1 MMFIDDNFKF
11 PVSVSTDSYWNKEDV
26 NACVGSSGNEENKD
40 IRERY
45 GHRRNHKMSF
55 RTIDVTAPELLNYC
69 LNGYSF
75 CNLFT
80 GFPSKGW
87 NDRGGAVT
95 YIKKDGS
102 FTLSAKKNEYFY
114 GSNAIC
120 IDIDSTA
127 APTIQDYVDRLSHK
141 PTFWYTTFSHMDSGK
156 GIRFRMVY
164 ALAEPIIGQ
173 QQFDAVVDQVHG
185 RIESEVGEVIEDKC
199 GEKCSQYF
207 NGTNVKNN
215 ELVVEYKYYGC
226 IYCIKDIYN
235 NVIERENNN
244 KTTTY
249 YTSLENNDTSITI
262 NTSPNVSV
270 PEPYYWL
277 LHDID
282 SFDYDTFMKYNRHK
296 YTYTYRMDYGEW
308 INDTYQIVPENYFE
322 LYWPVDK
329 LYDGCNRRKKIF
341 ERMCLRRVL
350 NPNIDIDTII
360 YCAYVDYN
368 RFCDNSDHVF
378 GADYLERNAKQAF
391 ELSLEEI
398 EIKYSDNIA
407 YLRSRRPKD
416 GIILKSGTAYAGY
429 ANALKKDIRY
439 SIIDQ
444 FYDVSISVKE
454 NLALLPNLTGLPIS
468 KSVLYEYCKDRGISF
483 KVTDEDVLCMLNP
496 SLSVRDNLS
505 ILKDAG
511 IHIGTNR
518 VNRLLNQAR
527 AQQAQQPLITHEQP
541 LSALDLGSTT
551 TDATAN
557 GWSGWSWSSYTSP
570 FGF

>member
-1 MMFIDDNFKF
+1 MFYNDSFKF
-11 PVSVSTDSYWNKEDV
+11 TVSVSSEAYWNKEDV
-26 NACVGSSGNEENKD
+26 NACVGSSKKEENKN
-40 IRERY
+40 IREKY
-45 GHRRNHKMSF
+45 GHRRDHKMSF
-55 RTIDVTAPELLNYC
+55 KTIEVTAPELLDYC
-69 LNGYSF
+69 LHGYSF
-75 CNLFT
+75 CNQFT

-127 APTIQDYVDRLSHK
+127 APTIQDYIDRLSQK
-141 PTFWYTTFSHMDSGK
+141 PTFWYTTFSHMESGK

-164 ALAEPIIGQ
+164 ALAEPIIGR
-173 QQFDAVVDQVHG
+173 QQFDAVVDQVHS

-215 ELVVEYKYYGC
+215 QLVVEYKYYGC
-226 IYCIKDIYN
+226 IYCINDIYN
-235 NVIERENNN
+235 KVLEREDNN
-244 KTTTY
+244 KTTTTY
-249 YTSLENNDTSITI
+249 YTSLENNDTSTTI
-262 NTSPNVSV
+262 NTLSNVSV

-282 SFDYDTFMKYNRHK
+282 SLDYDTFMKYNRHK
-296 YTYTYRMDYGEW
+296 YTYTYRMDNGEW
-308 INDTYQIVPENYFE
+308 IDETYQIVPEDYFE

-350 NPNIDIDTII
+350 KPNIDIDTVI

-378 GADYLERNAKQAF
+378 SADYLERNAKQAF

-398 EIKYSDNIA
+398 EAKYSDNIA
-407 YLRSRRPKD
+407 YLRRRRPKD
-416 GIILKSGTAYAGY
+416 GIILRSGTAYAGY

-454 NLALLPNLTGLPIS
+454 NLASLPNLTGLPIS

-483 KVTDEDVLCMLNP
+483 KVTDEDVLCMLNS

-518 VNRLLNQAR
+518 VNRLLSLAR
-527 AQQAQQPLITHEQP
+527 EQQAQQQAIPEQLP
-541 LSALDLGSTT
+541 IPKYSQP
-551 TDATAN
+551 DATA
-557 GWSGWSWSSYTSP
+557 GEWHFWGTATYQP
-570 FGF
+570 FLIGG

>member
-26 NACVGSSGNEENKD
+26 NACVGSSKKEENKD
-40 IRERY
+40 VREKY

-87 NDRGGAVT
+87 DDRGGAVT

-141 PTFWYTTFSHMDSGK
+141 PTFWYTTFSHMESGK

-173 QQFDAVVDQVHG
+173 QQFDAVVDQVHR
-185 RIESEVGEVIEDKC
+185 RIECEVGEVIEDKC

-207 NGTNVKNN
+207 NGTNVKNK
-215 ELVVEYKYYGC
+215 ELVVEYGYYGC

-235 NVIERENNN
+235 NVIEREKNI
-244 KTTTY
+244 TTTTNY
-249 YTSLENNDTSITI
+249 PSWQTDHTSII
-262 NTSPNVSV
+262 PSPND
-270 PEPYYWL
+270 WL

-282 SFDYDTFMKYNRHK
+282 TMTYDAFMQAHRHQYN
-296 YTYTYRMDYGEW
+296 YCYRGDNGTW
-308 INDTYQIVPENYFE
+308 VNDTYQIIDDKYF
-322 LYWPVDK
+322 K
-329 LYDGCNRRKKIF
+329 LPHWVYTTTDGSNRRIKVF
-341 ERMCLRRVL
+341 LRMCLRRVMF
-350 NPNIDIDTII
+350 PAIDIDNLIF
-360 YCAYVDYN
+360 CAYEDVHRY
-368 RFCDNSDHVF
+368 FDNSDGVF
-378 GADYLERNAKQAF
+378 NSDYYKRNALDAF
-391 ELSLEEI
+391 AYTLHELEENCSKSLEI
-398 EIKYSDNIA
+398 
-407 YLRSRRPKD
+407 LRAKRPKS
-416 GIILKSGTAYAGY
+416 GIILKSGVAYGGT
-429 ANALKKDIRY
+429 ANAVIRDIKY
-439 SIIDQ
+439 DLLDQ
-444 FYDVSISVKE
+444 YYNRDLSVME
-454 NLALLPNLTGLPIS
+454 NLAVLQSMLNFPIS
-468 KSVLYEYCKDRGISF
+468 ERTLYRYCHERGITLGRLS
-483 KVTDEDVLCMLNP
+483 DDDIMANLDVY
-496 SLSVRDNLS
+496 LSVRKNKEL
-505 ILKDAG
+505 LAG
-511 IHIGTNR
+511 MGINVGERRII
-518 VNRLLNQAR
+518 RLLNTLR
-527 AQQAQQPLITHEQP
+527 EQPPIIPEQP
-541 LSALDLGSTT
+541 LSASDLGNTT
-551 TDATAN
+551 TDTTAN

>member
-141 PTFWYTTFSHMDSGK
+141 PTFWYTTFSHMESGK
-156 GIRFRMVY
+156 GNRFRMVY

-173 QQFDAVVDQVHG
+173 QQFDAVVDQVHR

-235 NVIERENNN
+235 NVIERENNI
-244 KTTTY
+244 TTTTNY
-249 YTSLENNDTSITI
+249 PSWQNDNTSII
-262 NTSPNVSV
+262 PSPND
-270 PEPYYWL
+270 WL

-282 SFDYDTFMKYNRHK
+282 TMTYDAFMQAHRHQYN
-296 YTYTYRMDYGEW
+296 YCYRGDNGTW
-308 INDTYQIVPENYFE
+308 VNDTYQIVDDKYF
-322 LYWPVDK
+322 K
-329 LYDGCNRRKKIF
+329 LPHWVYTTTDGSNRRIKVF
-341 ERMCLRRVL
+341 LRMCLRRVMF
-350 NPNIDIDTII
+350 PAIDIDNLIF
-360 YCAYVDYN
+360 CAYEDVHRY
-368 RFCDNSDHVF
+368 FDNSDGVF
-378 GADYLERNAKQAF
+378 NSDYYKRNALDAF
-391 ELSLEEI
+391 AYTLHELEENCSKSLEI
-398 EIKYSDNIA
+398 
-407 YLRSRRPKD
+407 LRAKRPKS
-416 GIILKSGTAYAGY
+416 GIILKSGVAYGGT
-429 ANALKKDIRY
+429 ANAVIRDIKY
-439 SIIDQ
+439 DLLDQ
-444 FYDVSISVKE
+444 YYNSELSVME
-454 NLALLPNLTGLPIS
+454 NLAVLQSMLYFPIS
-468 KSVLYEYCKDRGISF
+468 ERTLYRYCHERGITLGRLS
-483 KVTDEDVLCMLNP
+483 DDDIMANLDV
-496 SLSVRDNLS
+496 SLSVRKNKEL
-505 ILKDAG
+505 LAG
-511 IHIGTNR
+511 MGINVGERRII
-518 VNRLLNQAR
+518 RLLNTLR
-527 AQQAQQPLITHEQP
+527 EQPPITSEQP
-541 LSALDLGSTT
+541 LSASDLGN
-551 TDATAN
+551 TDTTAN